1 MIIYGKGLLTVQ
13 SSDRHVD
20 AKYSSALT
28 ESELCLLLVLAA
40 FLSSLHSQSEAAA
53 LAQLLV
59 HIPLLNPGNVEARR
73 EYMKLLPKVLLGSS
87 EELDYLDQC
96 RQLLSLALVH
106 PAFPHEDREALT
118 YWLARLDEK
127 QRNIME
133 RNPAAASQRP
143 PPIPPRKIYQ
153 TKSEDSGGLR
163 SNGSRIYL
171 NGYLNQLMPAH
182 SEGSLDRLETGSL
195 ESFNPDEEELQRCN
209 SLQPGHSLYGSAEHP
224 LPPPNGYDDYFT
236 RGALKTGS
244 LPVPRTASVCSLPG
258 IHSIMGAVDEM
269 GAGPMFSIDWKPGM
283 KGKCTRT
290 HL

>member
-1 MIIYGKGLLTVQ
+1 MLLT
-13 SSDRHVD
+13 
-20 AKYSSALT
+20 
-28 ESELCLLLVLAA
+28 AA

-59 HIPLLNPGNVEARR
+59 HIPLLNPGNLEARG

-133 RNPAAASQRP
+133 RNPTVAPQRP

-163 SNGSRIYL
+163 SNGSSRIYL
-171 NGYLNQLMPAH
+171 NGYLMPAH
-182 SEGSLDRLETGSL
+182 SESSLDRLETGSV
-195 ESFNPDEEELQRCN
+195 ESFNHDEEELQRCN
-209 SLQPGHSLYGSAEHP
+209 SLQPGLSLYGSAEHP
-224 LPPPNGYDDYFT
+224 LPPPNGCDDYFA
-236 RGALKTGS
+236 RGGTKTGS
-244 LPVPRTASVCSLPG
+244 LPVRTASVGSLSG
-258 IHSIMGAVDEM
+258 IHGVMGAVDEM
-269 GAGPMFSIDWKPGM
+269 GFGPIDWKPGM
-283 KGKCTRT
+283 KGECTHT
-290 HL
+290 CNSS

>member
-1 MIIYGKGLLTVQ
+1 MFTAPPERFLRP
-13 SSDRHVD
+13 S
-20 AKYSSALT
+20 
-28 ESELCLLLVLAA
+28 CFLLVPTA

-59 HIPLLNPGNVEARR
+59 HIPLLNPGNLDARG

-133 RNPAAASQRP
+133 RNPTVAPQRP

-171 NGYLNQLMPAH
+171 NGCLMPAH
-182 SEGSLDRLETGSL
+182 SESSLDRLETGSV
-195 ESFNPDEEELQRCN
+195 ESFNHDDEEQRCN

-224 LPPPNGYDDYFT
+224 LLPPNGYDDYFT
-236 RGALKTGS
+236 RGATKTGS
-244 LPVPRTASVCSLPG
+244 LPVPRTSSVGSLSG
-258 IHSIMGAVDEM
+258 LHALMGAVDEV
-269 GAGPMFSIDWKPGM
+269 GVGLIDWKPGM
-283 KGKCTRT
+283 KGECTHT
-290 HL
+290 CTCAVTDTWCSQGPQL